1 MVKSGKD
8 STKNIMRYDDI
19 STHTDKIVALETK
32 MDDVK
37 YLKNDTGKEMEV
49 NQETKIMAKD
59 VLVNKVS

>member
-37 YLKNDTGKEMEV
+37 YLKNE
-49 NQETKIMAKD
+49 
-59 VLVNKVS
+59 